1 MTQPSKKSGAVE
13 IASAWCVAALSIVL
27 TACGGGG
34 GSGAPPVPR
43 ALATT
48 VSGPGSVALTSSA
61 NAVAPTSDV
70 SVTIA
75 NAPATVFLNASLF
88 TSNGIQSIENVTS
101 TATSGNFRILLKPPN
116 MLAPAVYSDTVT
128 VRLCG
133 DLACA
138 QILATTSIP
147 VSFTV
152 TAPVGATAPSV
163 TVLPPVVRVFD
174 RLGVMPDESQ
184 ARALLAN
191 AFTFANF
198 AVPPVVR
205 VEQIDAGT
213 EATADY
219 RSTDA
224 THGGVMWTF
233 RAPSLLASGEYVRSY
248 DFRICLDANCVNE
261 VPGGPYRF
269 TARYTV
275 AMAGTMEYS
284 GGMTVSALPLQV
296 VKLAASPNNSYMFAV
311 VSGPDSLYAIN
322 TGVTSAFPLALPSGL
337 RATDVSLSQG
347 GVNFIVATDQ
357 PVVYLRSADPPFNGG
372 GNELAMPGI
381 VTSLAGVPCGSG
393 SVCFAASGAGFFNI
407 YNASTPRPNS
417 VALPPG
423 DSLTGLRWSGRSR
436 LYANYHTTTPTRMC
450 EYALDL
456 DGVSGGNCGPA
467 STASASVVGDLLYE
481 RGPGDFRNAA
491 DWSLAGR
498 IESPPPFPPTRVI
511 GAVTSA
517 GPGWDNKVFAYVSY
531 GTAGCLIETYDSTT
545 HALVDRMRLPTINPV
560 ENDGSCRYNP
570 DTLARFGTQ
579 GLAIATE
586 RVNDSV
592 PAYLL
597 VFQGGFINPLFTPF
611 PPVPVG
617 VPVIAGFQTTQ

>member
-1 MTQPSKKSGAVE
+1 MTHQSMKSRTGEFA
-13 IASAWCVAALSIVL
+13 ATWCVAALSIAL
-27 TACGGGG
+27 SACGGGG
-34 GSGAPPVPR
+34 GSGASPVPR
-43 ALATT
+43 AAVTT
-48 VSGPGSVALTSSA
+48 VSGPGSVALASST
-61 NAVAPTSDV
+61 NAIAPTSDV
-70 SVTIA
+70 TVMIA
-75 NAPATVFLNASLF
+75 NAPATVFLNASIF
-88 TSNGIQSIENVTS
+88 TSNGIQSIDSVTS
-101 TATSGNFRILLKPPN
+101 TSTSGNFRILHKPPN
-116 MLAPAVYSDTVT
+116 TLAPAVYSDSVT

-133 DLACA
+133 DAACA
-138 QILATTSIP
+138 QILATTSIA

-152 TAPVGATAPSV
+152 TAPAGATAPSV
-163 TVLPPVVRVFD
+163 LVLPPGARVFD
-174 RLGVMPDESQ
+174 RLGVMPDESPT
-184 ARALLAN
+184 RVLLRN

-205 VEQIDAGT
+205 VEQVDAGT
-213 EATADY
+213 EATAAY
-219 RSTDA
+219 QSTDA
-224 THGGVMWTF
+224 THGSVMWTF
-233 RAPSLLASGEYVRSY
+233 RAPILLASGEYVRSY

-261 VPGGPYRF
+261 IPGGPHRF
-269 TARYTV
+269 TARYNV

-284 GGMTVSALPLQV
+284 GGLTVSALPLQV
-296 VKLAASPNNSYMFAV
+296 VKIAASLNNAHMFAV

-322 TGVTSAFPLALPSGL
+322 TSLVGAFPLALPSGL

-347 GVNFIVATDQ
+347 GVNILVATDQ
-357 PVVYLRSADPPFNGG
+357 PVVYLRSAEPPFNGG

-417 VALPPG
+417 VALPLG
-423 DSLTGLRWSGRSR
+423 DSLTGLRWPGGSR
-436 LYANYHTTTPTRMC
+436 LYANYHATTSTRMC
-450 EYALDL
+450 EYAFDL
-456 DGVSGGNCGPA
+456 DGVSGGTCGPA

-498 IESPPPFPPTRVI
+498 IESPPPFPPTRVV

-531 GTAGCLIETYDSTT
+531 GTAGCLIETYDSMT
-545 HALVDRMRLPTINPV
+545 HALVDRMRLPTINPI
-560 ENDGSCRYNP
+560 EDDGSCRYNP
-570 DTLARFGTQ
+570 DTLVRYGTQ

-597 VFQGGFINPLFTPF
+597 VFQGGFINPLFVPL
-611 PPVPVG
+611 PPLPAG
-617 VPVIAGFQTTQ
+617 VPVIAGFQTSQ